1 MAALVDPFSS
11 ATAEL
16 SDDYISFF
24 SNPDI
29 VPKYLEAICDKT
41 GVQLLTG
48 YSAISI
54 KGSWVSINTAHSF
67 LSEFLTSYL
76 NSDFSKNQNGNK
88 DQSNSLKGN
97 DERFIP
103 DGETEDD
110 LNGFHKN
117 ATLKHVE
124 NKDNAEGLS
133 DWHKWA
139 SDVLPLIQR
148 RRSKHTHVFTATK
161 CDAQKAPEP
170 LVLYAD
176 IQPVPNP
183 AARKLPTLNEIERVL
198 KKVYEKDTISVTP
211 ISKVSALPP
220 DESKAVVTQEH
231 QRSESEYIQNEKDF
245 HIKHDEQPAQLSTC
259 LPHTLKEVMVLEENM
274 AEPAEDLVKCLSDQK
289 NNQTSRRATEYN
301 ANKQKL
307 KHQAEDISM
316 GLVTDQN
323 SYVRKRLHP
332 DEVGEH
338 AKGEPLAEKS
348 NNGRECSLM
357 KRDNNQFKTLPT
369 NSSSNRKHKSYA
381 QQADCRAPSPNRKTR
396 RKGRPRKNTDYTSR
410 KKSEGAPSAS
420 KEGRVDKTAKQK
432 AKSVLV
438 ELNDCPNKDHN
449 PVNSVIQLVSKK
461 RGRPRSKSDAKA
473 EDNFTCDKCSFVTKK
488 HSHLRQHKRRVHIT
502 KEFKCDK
509 CGKIFGFGKDLK
521 RHRKTHQKAEN
532 CCSVCGKM
540 YKGIRSLEE
549 HKKTH
554 AEGYIKPEFPCE
566 FCSKIFSTKY
576 VLAYHI
582 KSDHLG
588 MKRTY
593 LCPTCGKSFS
603 QKNSYLQHANVH
615 MGIRPYQCDVCGKS
629 FSYEKSLKEHRYMH
643 EEDKQFECPV
653 CKKKFRQSSG
663 VAIHMKIHK
672 ERKDYVC
679 SACGKG
685 FSQKQALIRH
695 ERIHAGEKPFTCGV
709 CKRNFT
715 DSSILRR
722 HMILIHKKD
731 PKKWREDTISNVS
744 RRTDFFISVLNEHD
758 ESANGGE
765 LLSRGTPQPTLGED
779 MAISDV
785 DNESTGGENEDNLKL
800 MPENL
805 DHQQLVES
813 SAAVTP
819 ELCKSTEPFAQNP
832 PSVSSDLARVMP
844 VPLSSVSE
852 EPSIILHV
860 SNNSASSL
868 NHEFGRDLIQ
878 PLDMSAPAHTQVY
891 DQIADAV
898 SAELPSLSAG
908 AILKFEDNSSRLSSG
923 HSRTV
928 SVPLRSVIDDPISI
942 LPITHNPVSSY
953 SHVPLRDLTQPLD
966 MSAPGLSQVSGHN
979 SHHFSTFGFG
989 DHRLQ
994 PSDLYPPEMQIVSAG
1009 LQMPYSSML
1018 SHGSMAGYYQPTVVM
1033 VPETVNTVSYHAGS
1047 ISISSSSELSSS
1059 PKYEQ
1064 MAPSPAMQQVQ
1075 YSPSSTPQL

>member
-1 MAALVDPFSS
+1 
-11 ATAEL
+11 
-16 SDDYISFF
+16 
-24 SNPDI
+24 
-29 VPKYLEAICDKT
+29 
-41 GVQLLTG
+41 
-48 YSAISI
+48 
-54 KGSWVSINTAHSF
+54 
-67 LSEFLTSYL
+67 
-76 NSDFSKNQNGNK
+76 
-88 DQSNSLKGN
+88 
-97 DERFIP
+97 
-103 DGETEDD
+103 
-110 LNGFHKN
+110 
-117 ATLKHVE
+117 
-124 NKDNAEGLS
+124 
-133 DWHKWA
+133 
-139 SDVLPLIQR
+139 
-148 RRSKHTHVFTATK
+148 
-161 CDAQKAPEP
+161 
-170 LVLYAD
+170 
-176 IQPVPNP
+176 
-183 AARKLPTLNEIERVL
+183 
-198 KKVYEKDTISVTP
+198 
-211 ISKVSALPP
+211 
-220 DESKAVVTQEH
+220 
-231 QRSESEYIQNEKDF
+231 
-245 HIKHDEQPAQLSTC
+245 
-259 LPHTLKEVMVLEENM
+259 M

-396 RKGRPRKNTDYTSR
+396 RKGRPRKNTDYTTR

-629 FSYEKSLKEHRYMH
+629 FSYEKSLKEH
-643 EEDKQFECPV
+643 
-653 CKKKFRQSSG
+653 
-663 VAIHMKIHK
+663 
-672 ERKDYVC
+672 
-679 SACGKG
+679 
-685 FSQKQALIRH
+685 
-695 ERIHAGEKPFTCGV
+695 
-709 CKRNFT
+709 
-715 DSSILRR
+715 
-722 HMILIHKKD
+722 
-731 PKKWREDTISNVS
+731 
-744 RRTDFFISVLNEHD
+744 SVLNEHD